1 MGEVFINN
9 SVTIFLT
16 CLGAPL
22 VGVAGL
28 IGWVL
33 LDNFIRKS
41 KLKTLKRQLVQTKN
55 TKVIKALQKEI
66 LELEKIK
73 WWRVLELQFL
83 KTWGKRK

>member
-1 MGEVFINN
+1 
-9 SVTIFLT
+9 
-16 CLGAPL
+16 
-22 VGVAGL
+22 
-28 IGWVL
+28 
-33 LDNFIRKS
+33 
-41 KLKTLKRQLVQTKN
+41 LKTLTRQLVQTKN